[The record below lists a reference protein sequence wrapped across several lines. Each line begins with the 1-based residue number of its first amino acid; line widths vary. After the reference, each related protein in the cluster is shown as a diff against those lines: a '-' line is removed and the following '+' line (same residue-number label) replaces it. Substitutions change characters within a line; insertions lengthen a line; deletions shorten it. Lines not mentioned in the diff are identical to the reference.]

1 VLAGFLLVI
10 FAFGITPKRTLHNL
24 VATHKDGSES
34 AAAVND
40 HDVTL
45 SKATFNCKCDNLI
58 SESPFVTQAHS
69 FYISLDIAFP
79 AYCSDIITVHY
90 SSAHFSFGLRGPP
103 VV

>member
-24 VATHKDGSES
+24 VATHKDGSAS
-34 AAAVND
+34 AAAVNN
-40 HDVTL
+40 HDVAY
-45 SKATFNCKCDNLI
+45 SNATFNCQCDNLI
-58 SESPFVTQAHS
+58 SESPFVAQS
-69 FYISLDIAFP
+69 QISYISLAISFP
-79 AYCSDIITVHY
+79 AYCSHIIAVHY